1 MSFLAR
7 RLRYKIASPFIQ
19 TRLASLVSYDIYL
32 QRRPKQSYST
42 APIDKYQEKL
52 LKKAKEQGFD
62 SVGEFL
68 ESAKADIDKKKKDFN
83 RIDPLKELEDYEQ
96 RMKMSANN
104 AGMTSARGPI
114 DASQAKVPFKT
125 LDSFLNVEKIKE
137 LSKQEVEFLWRAK
150 WMSKDD
156 ALCAV
161 VPVNIFDRMM
171 TNAKSNPIFVLPLPR
186 AAADGKEAP
195 DQTQSVELHYIQ
207 WQFVGPNT
215 VHCIMTSL
223 AEFKLHNEYAK
234 PHTTF
239 QFHLEMAKEKKIV
252 LMNGQV
258 EPDINVSL
266 QDAQLLLL
274 NVQRFWGAMG
284 EETPIAKQR
293 LKLLRDFTRGSTDFN
308 VDLLISLSQSMEN

>member
-7 RLRYKIASPFIQ
+7 RFPYKIAPFTQ
-19 TRLASLVSYDIYL
+19 RRLASLVSYDIYL
-32 QRRPKQSYST
+32 QRRPKQPYST

-62 SVGEFL
+62 SVSQLL
-68 ESAKADIDKKKKDFN
+68 ESAKEDIEKKKKEFN

-104 AGMTSARGPI
+104 AGMTKARGPV
-114 DASQAKVPFKT
+114 DASQAKAPFKT

-137 LSKQEVEFLWRAK
+137 LSKQEIEFLWRAK
-150 WMSKDD
+150 WMNKND

-161 VPVNIFDRMM
+161 VPVDIFDKMM
-171 TNAKSNPIFVLPLPR
+171 NNAKSSPIFVLPLPR
-186 AAADGKEAP
+186 AAAEGQEAP
-195 DQTQSVELHYIQ
+195 EQATSVELHYIQ

-223 AEFKLHNEYAK
+223 AEFKLHNEFAK
-234 PHTTF
+234 PHTIF

-258 EPDINVSL
+258 EPDTNVSL

-284 EETPIAKQR
+284 EQTPIAKQR
-293 LKLLRDFTRGSTDFN
+293 VQLLRDFTRGSPDFN